1 MIKRIQVYGTGCSN
15 CQKLYELACQ
25 VVEEV
30 GADITVEKVEDLDR
44 IVEAGV
50 LRTPGIALDG
60 EVVLQGK
67 IPTASTLK
75 NWILKQQ

>member
-44 IVEAGV
+44 IAEAGV